1 MPDGTVKKWHSM
13 GLVWELAEQIAD
25 FRKGNG
31 LAGATAREVVH
42 EIEAA
47 TCERLHSDPN
57 WCRDADKKKAVRAAL
72 NRLSRSAGHV
82 ADGARILVEWFGDG
96 AVPVP
101 ISLAQAR
108 ANVCLRG
115 GPDGKRCPK
124 NKEGH
129 HWLNLTADAVRAI
142 AEQMQQKDAM
152 KLRVAGED
160 GLFACAVCR
169 CPLKL
174 KVHVPL
180 ATILE
185 HTDEETRN
193 DFPAYCWLVTER
205 QAL

>member
-1 MPDGTVKKWHSM
+1 MAMPDGTVKKWHSM

-47 TCERLHSDPN
+47 TCERLHGDPN
-57 WCRDADKKKAVRAAL
+57 WCQAQKKTGVRAAL
-72 NRLSRSAGHV
+72 NRLSRSAGRV

-108 ANVCLRG
+108 ANVCLT
-115 GPDGKRCPK
+115 CPE

-129 HWLNLTADAVRAI
+129 RWLKLTADAVRSI
-142 AEQMQQKDAM
+142 AEQMRQKDAM
-152 KLRVAGED
+152 KLCVEGEER
-160 GLFACAVCR
+160 LFACGVCL

-180 ATILE
+180 ATILA
-185 HTDEETRN
+185 HTDEQTLRA
-193 DFPAYCWLVTER
+193 FPPACWIPTER
-205 QAL
+205 QSL

>member
-1 MPDGTVKKWHSM
+1 MN
-13 GLVWELAEQIAD
+13 LVWDLAEQIAD
-25 FRKGNG
+25 FRAGNG
-31 LAGATAREVVH
+31 LPRATAKEALAD
-42 EIEAA
+42 IEEHS
-47 TCERLHSDPN
+47 CIRLHDDPQ
-57 WCRDADKKKAVRAAL
+57 WCLKKKTSGPRAAL

-152 KLRVAGED
+152 KLRVAGEE

-169 CPLKL
+169 CPLRL

-205 QAL
+205 QSL